1 MGVFAVSVDTVEYED
16 ELDAGGTREA
26 VCPEVC

>member
-1 MGVFAVSVDTVEYED
+1 MCFVPFADYLEDLVED

-26 VCPEVC
+26 VCPEV